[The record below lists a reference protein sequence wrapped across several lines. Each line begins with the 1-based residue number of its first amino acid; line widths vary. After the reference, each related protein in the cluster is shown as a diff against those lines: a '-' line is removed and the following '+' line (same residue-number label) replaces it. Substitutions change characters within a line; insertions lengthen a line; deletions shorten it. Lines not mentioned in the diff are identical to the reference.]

1 MNTDKVKKAFFAA
14 LFKRKL
20 MSAIFLLCF
29 AFISFRSQAQKDSN
43 YILQF
48 ERPYNIQLNSWL
60 NNFDFYINPPRFSNS
75 TELLK
80 ISPNLSWQSG
90 ISLGLKYFTIALG
103 LQVPGTNGDEKTF
116 GRTNFYDFSFS
127 YYQSWGGGEIYSRS
141 FNGAY
146 RTLGA
151 DTNLSIRPDSKIEAH
166 GLNLFY
172 NFNYKKFSYRSA
184 LSMAEFQRKS
194 SGSFLIMANL
204 GYKSIRADS
213 SMIPSNIDSLKNY
226 GDLTGMNYLRLW
238 NINFRPGYAYN
249 FCFKGGRWFISPS
262 AFFGLG
268 IAAYKIT
275 NRLDAETGLSY
286 ELNTHAKL
294 SIGKNGHKYFWNIFV
309 NYDGSLNGFTFPNFV
324 GFQSTSF
331 GFNFGYRFHQL
342 IPAIKW
348 L

>member
-1 MNTDKVKKAFFAA
+1 MIIYKVKKTLCARNFHNKLIGTFA
-14 LFKRKL
+14 LFYF
-20 MSAIFLLCF
+20 SLLGF
-29 AFISFRSQAQKDSN
+29 KSHTQKDTN

-48 ERPYNIQLNSWL
+48 ERPYNIQINSWL

-75 TELLK
+75 KELLK

-90 ISLGLKYFTIALG
+90 LSLGLKYFTIALG
-103 LQVPGTNGDEKTF
+103 LQVPGTNGEEKTF

-184 LSMAEFQRKS
+184 LSMAEFQKKS
-194 SGSFLIMANL
+194 SGSILIMTNF
-204 GYKSIRADS
+204 GFKSIRADS
-213 SMIPSNIDSLKNY
+213 SLIPSNIDSLKNY
-226 GDLTGMNYLRLW
+226 GELTGMNYLRLW

-249 FCFKGGRWFISPS
+249 FCFRGGRWFISPS
-262 AFFGLG
+262 AFFGFG
-268 IAAYKIT
+268 VAAYRIT
-275 NRLDAETGLSY
+275 NKINDEADLSY
-286 ELNTHAKL
+286 ELSNHAKL
-294 SIGKNGHKYFWNIFV
+294 SIGKNGDKYFWNIFV
-309 NYDGSLNGFTFPNFV
+309 NYDGALNGFTFPNFV

-331 GFNFGYRFHQL
+331 GFNVGYRFHKL
-342 IPAIKW
+342 IPALKW